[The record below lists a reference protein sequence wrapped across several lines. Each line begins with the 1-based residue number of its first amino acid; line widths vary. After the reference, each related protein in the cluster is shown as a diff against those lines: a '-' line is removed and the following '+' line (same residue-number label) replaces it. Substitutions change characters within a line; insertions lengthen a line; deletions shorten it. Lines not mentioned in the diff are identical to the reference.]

1 VDPWE
6 SWCPRQDL
14 NWVSPKYKAEALPL
28 DPTFQLQK
36 KMENKIQ
43 VARLHGKRPLGQLG
57 VRGRIVLKLVLK
69 G

>member
-36 KMENKIQ
+36 KKWRTKYKWQDFME
-43 VARLHGKRPLGQLG
+43 RDHWDS
-57 VRGRIVLKLVLK
+57 
-69 G
+69 